1 MVRCIGA
8 DGAMIGIIPTS
19 QARQMA
25 ERLGLDLVE
34 ISPNVNPPVC
44 KIMDYGK
51 YLFEQKRKE
60 KEARRHQASQ
70 VLKEI
75 KFHVNVADHDF
86 QTKINHMKEF
96 FERGFKVKASLFFRG
111 RENAHKELGME
122 LMDRVVKACEEAAVV
137 EQLPKLMGN
146 QIVMI
151 LGAKPRR

>member
-1 MVRCIGA
+1 
-8 DGAMIGIIPTS
+8 MIGVIPTA
-19 QARQMA
+19 QARQLA
-25 ERLGLDLVE
+25 EQQGLDLVE

-86 QTKINHMKEF
+86 QTKINHMKDF
-96 FERGFKVKASLFFRG
+96 FGRGYKVKVSLFFRG

-122 LMDRVVKACEEAAVV
+122 LMDRVVKACEDAAVV
-137 EQLPKLMGN
+137 EQPAKLMGN

-151 LGAKPRR
+151 MGGKSRR

>member
-1 MVRCIGA
+1 
-8 DGAMIGIIPTS
+8 MIGVIPTA
-19 QARQMA
+19 QARQLA
-25 ERLGLDLVE
+25 EQQGLDLVE

-86 QTKINHMKEF
+86 QTKINHMKDF
-96 FERGFKVKASLFFRG
+96 FGRGYKVKVSLFFRG

-122 LMDRVVKACEEAAVV
+122 LMDRVVKACEDVAVV
-137 EQLPKLMGN
+137 EQPAKLMGN
-146 QIVMI
+146 QLVMI
-151 LGAKPRR
+151 MGAKPRR